1 MERTNEPSAHQHE
14 RDQQESKQPA
24 DVIRDGNLKAS
35 IWRNEGESGAFYAT
49 TFARSWRDENGEYR
63 DGHSFVAADLLK
75 LSELARAAYTRTNE
89 LRRDD
94 VAQARG
100 QDGDDAR
107 RAEFRQR
114 RQPEKSQDKS
124 KNYEK

>member
-49 TFARSWRDENGEYR
+49 TFARMASTGTATASWQRTCSSSPSWPARPTHARMSCGAMMLRRRAARMETTLGAL
-63 DGHSFVAADLLK
+63 SFVSVGNQKSLK
-75 LSELARAAYTRTNE
+75 TNQRITRSRN
-89 LRRDD
+89 
-94 VAQARG
+94 
-100 QDGDDAR
+100 
-107 RAEFRQR
+107 
-114 RQPEKSQDKS
+114 
-124 KNYEK
+124 